1 MHRATI
7 SLAIDIALLQAA
19 EEAAKRAGITRSAL
33 IRRCV
38 RETLDRGQRD
48 LDAVTTGGA
57 K

>member
-7 SLAIDIALLQAA
+7 SLAIDLALLQAA
-19 EEAAKRAGITRSAL
+19 EEAAKQEGITRSAM

-38 RETLDRGQRD
+38 RETLERD
-48 LDAVTTGGA
+48 QDIEAEAEKDGA